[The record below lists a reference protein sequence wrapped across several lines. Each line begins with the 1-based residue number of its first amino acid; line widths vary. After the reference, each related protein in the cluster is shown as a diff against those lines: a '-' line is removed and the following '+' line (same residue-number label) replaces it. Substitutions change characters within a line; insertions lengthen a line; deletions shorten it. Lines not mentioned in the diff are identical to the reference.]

1 MTGRR
6 GVRARHRG
14 GHFLRVTRGLRTRS
28 EALKVRSAERIPEFT
43 KKYVL
48 AVAGEGGGVLV
59 CGTNTNKFADRRHV
73 RSLAE

>member
-28 EALKVRSAERIPEFT
+28 EALKARSAERIPECT

-48 AVAGEGGGVLV
+48 AVAR
-59 CGTNTNKFADRRHV
+59 GTIGNKA
-73 RSLAE
+73 